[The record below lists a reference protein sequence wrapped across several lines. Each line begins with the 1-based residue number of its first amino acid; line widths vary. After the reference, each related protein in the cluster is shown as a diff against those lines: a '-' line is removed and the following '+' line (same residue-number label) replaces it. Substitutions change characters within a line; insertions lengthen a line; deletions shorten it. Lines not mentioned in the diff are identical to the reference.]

1 MRYKILIVDD
11 EPGIT
16 DMIREYFE
24 PEYEVYTADSG
35 EEAIKKLSVKP
46 DLILLDINMPK
57 MDGLEVCRKIRGFV
71 TCPILFLTAR
81 VESLRSALTLVF
93 CRLIPSPLPGTAGRC
108 RWPQPHYCLP
118 CALGQQ
124 CKAHPVP

>member
-81 VESLRSALTLVF
+81 VESPDKITGFQAGADDY
-93 CRLIPSPLPGTAGRC
+93 IPESVNPKGENVL
-108 RWPQPHYCLP
+108 
-118 CALGQQ
+118 
-124 CKAHPVP
+124 KIE

>member
-46 DLILLDINMPK
+46 DLISI
-57 MDGLEVCRKIRGFV
+57 CQRW
-71 TCPILFLTAR
+71 TAW
-81 VESLRSALTLVF
+81 RSAGKSADLSPAPF
-93 CRLIPSPLPGTAGRC
+93 CF
-108 RWPQPHYCLP
+108 
-118 CALGQQ
+118 
-124 CKAHPVP
+124 

>member
-46 DLILLDINMPK
+46 RI
-57 MDGLEVCRKIRGFV
+57 CH
-71 TCPILFLTAR
+71 
-81 VESLRSALTLVF
+81 
-93 CRLIPSPLPGTAGRC
+93 LP
-108 RWPQPHYCLP
+108 HSVSD
-118 CALGQQ
+118 
-124 CKAHPVP
+124 CKGGISG

>member
-35 EEAIKKLSVKP
+35 GEAW
-46 DLILLDINMPK
+46 
-57 MDGLEVCRKIRGFV
+57 
-71 TCPILFLTAR
+71 
-81 VESLRSALTLVF
+81 RSAGKSADLSPAPF
-93 CRLIPSPLPGTAGRC
+93 CF
-108 RWPQPHYCLP
+108 
-118 CALGQQ
+118 
-124 CKAHPVP
+124 